1 MLVVINIYNTEFK
14 AKDTLQTPQNSPL
27 ENVHVQGLLSLGSFI
42 LGAVAH
48 HSVALCQVEVE
59 CDEGAVL
66 HAQCT

>member
-1 MLVVINIYNTEFK
+1 M
-14 AKDTLQTPQNSPL
+14 
-27 ENVHVQGLLSLGSFI
+27 QGLLSLGSFI

-66 HAQCT
+66 HAQRTQSRTINLGHKQDRRKCKCTDTVNTL